1 MMNNRAVGIGL
12 FTLGLSLAVIFS
24 NRTVGIIP
32 GVIFMIIGAVF
43 LVTRGENEVKID

>member
-24 NRTVGIIP
+24 NRTDRDYTWRNLYDYRRCFSG
-32 GVIFMIIGAVF
+32 
-43 LVTRGENEVKID
+43 